1 MDPITAVLGFGGL
14 ASQGL
19 ASYINYQSQKETNEQ
34 NLQIARDNRDWQEK
48 MWNMQNQYNS
58 PQAQMQRLKSAG
70 LNPDLMYSQGTT
82 GIAQGISEPSQ
93 ATMQAPQLQGLD
105 TSSLVQSIQNEHLL
119 QGQLDLLRSQK
130 DNVDADTHGKDV
142 DNQNKQLGYDL
153 QFDEARYRIRRMQSD
168 IDKQTQDIQESMA
181 RVGLINAQVIK
192 TQQEAS
198 NLLQEYL
205 FNQET
210 WNDRVKEIQSR
221 THLNEANARYLAKQT
236 QLVALQMIGQ
246 QTQNEILRKEC
257 DAFEQRLQK
266 ELRQMD
272 DQHNVDEAKAV
283 GMKYENRR
291 LQIDADKA
299 EQRWRFTNKK
309 RTQNFVLST
318 AYDFTEMVGDWVENL
333 GQGLRLFTPTK

>member
-34 NLQIARDNRDWQEK
+34 NLQISRENRDWQEK

-58 PQAQMQRLKSAG
+58 PQAQMQRLKAAG

-105 TSSLVQSIQNEHLL
+105 TSSLVQSIQNEHLME
-119 QGQLDLLRSQK
+119 GQLDLLRSQK
-130 DNVDADTHGKDV
+130 NNVDADTHGKDI

-153 QFDEARYRIRRMQSD
+153 QFEEARYRMRRMQSD

-181 RVGLINAQVIK
+181 RVGLINAQNIK

-210 WNDRVKEIQSR
+210 WDDRVKEIQSR
-221 THLNEANARYLAKQT
+221 IHVNEATARYYVKQS

-246 QTQNEILRKEC
+246 ETQNEILRKEC
-257 DAFEQRLQK
+257 NSYEQRLSK
-266 ELRQMD
+266 ELRAMD
-272 DQHNVDEAKAV
+272 DQHNIDVAKLDGV
-283 GMKYENRR
+283 KYENRR
-291 LQIDADKA
+291 LKVDAEKA
-299 EQRWRFTNKK
+299 EKRWKFTQKK
-309 RTQNFVLST
+309 SSQNIVLST

-333 GQGLRLFTPTK
+333 GQGLRLFAK

>member
-1 MDPITAVLGFGGL
+1 MDPVTAVLGFGGL

-19 ASYINYQSQKETNEQ
+19 ASYLNYQSQKETNEQ

-58 PQAQMQRLKSAG
+58 PQAQMQRLKAAG
-70 LNPDLMYSQGTT
+70 LNPDLMYSNGTT
-82 GIAQGISEPSQ
+82 GIAEGISSPSQ
-93 ATMQAPQLQGLD
+93 ATMQSPQLQGLD
-105 TSSLVQSIQNEHLL
+105 TSALVQAIQNEHLM

-130 DNVDADTHGKDV
+130 NNVDADTHGKDI
-142 DNQNKQLGYDL
+142 DNANKQLGYDL
-153 QFDEARYRIRRMQSD
+153 QFEEARYRMRRMQSD

-181 RVGLINAQVIK
+181 RVGLINSNIIK
-192 TQQEAS
+192 TQQEAR
-198 NLLQEYL
+198 NLLQDYL

-210 WNDRVKEIQSR
+210 WDDRVKEIKSR
-221 THLNEANARYLAKQT
+221 LRLNDATARYYVKQS

-257 DAFEQRLQK
+257 NAFEQRLSR

-272 DQHNVDEAKAV
+272 DQHSIDVEKSI
-283 GMKYENRR
+283 GMRYENGR
-291 LQIDADKA
+291 LKVDTDKA
-299 EQRWRFTNKK
+299 EQRWRFTNQK

-318 AYDFTEMVGDWVENL
+318 AYDFTELVGDWVENL
-333 GQGLRLFTPTK
+333 GQGLRLFSPTK

>member
-1 MDPITAVLGFGGL
+1 MDPLTAVLGFGGL

-19 ASYINYQSQKETNEQ
+19 ASYMNYQSQKETNEQ

-82 GIAQGISEPSQ
+82 GIAQGIGEPSQ

-105 TSSLVQSIQNEHLL
+105 TSSLVQAIQNEELMK
-119 QGQLDLLRSQK
+119 GQLDLLRSQK
-130 DNVDADTHGKDV
+130 DNVDADTHGKDI
-142 DNQNKQLGYDL
+142 DNANKQIAYDL
-153 QFDEARYRIRRMQSD
+153 YFDEARYRMRKMQSD

-181 RVGLINAQVIK
+181 RVGLINANIIK
-192 TQQEAS
+192 TQQEAR
-198 NLLQEYL
+198 NLLQDFL

-210 WNDRVKEIQSR
+210 WDDRVKEIQSR
-221 THLNEANARYLAKQT
+221 IHVNEATARYYVKQS

-246 QTQNEILRKEC
+246 ETQNEILRKEC
-257 DAFEQRLQK
+257 NSYEERLSK
-266 ELRQMD
+266 ELRAMD
-272 DQHNVDEAKAV
+272 DQHNIDVAKLDGV
-283 GMKYENRR
+283 KYENRR
-291 LQIDADKA
+291 LKVDAEKA
-299 EQRWRFTNKK
+299 EKRWRFTSKK
-309 RTQNFVLST
+309 SSQNIVLST

-333 GQGLRLFTPTK
+333 GAGLRLFAK